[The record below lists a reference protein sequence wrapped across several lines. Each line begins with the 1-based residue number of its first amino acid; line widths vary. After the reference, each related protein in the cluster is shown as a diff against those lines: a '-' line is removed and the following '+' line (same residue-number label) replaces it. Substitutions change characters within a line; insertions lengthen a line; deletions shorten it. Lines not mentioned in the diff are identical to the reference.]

1 MKKAFKFA
9 LAAMAAAAMTL
20 SCTPTTTEEKEVAE
34 PLETP
39 EYAEVA
45 QKIEFAKDNTLGLRS
60 IEFTESGLA
69 IIERI
74 QGVTPQACIQ
84 VVKSDPAERVIIEV
98 RTYTY
103 NGNVFTITE
112 FGTVTVTTSGSNTTA
127 TVTGSDGK
135 PVSEPVTVP
144 EKQEGT
150 GIEQLCRAWVVEET
164 SITIKGGSFS
174 SAGIGRTF
182 KGCNVDAIAEYAK
195 ENGVNITEQIVGYNV
210 KSISYTATGTFL
222 IDFESAEDFKG
233 EWKLGGFKADANGV
247 LTSSFDYELDYELGN
262 SIINANATGNIV
274 IKDPKCT
281 VTINGEITNGSTKYT
296 TAIEFVLK
304 DSAK

>member
-1 MKKAFKFA
+1 MKKTFKFA

-74 QGVTPQACIQ
+74 QGV
-84 VVKSDPAERVIIEV
+84 KSDPTERVIIEV

-144 EKQEGT
+144 EKQDGT
-150 GIEQLCRAWVVEET
+150 GIEALCRTWVVEET

-182 KGCNVDAIAEYAK
+182 QGCNVDAIAEYAK
-195 ENGVNITEQIVGYNV
+195 ENGVNITEQIVGYKV

-247 LTSSFDYELDYELGN
+247 FTSSFDYELDYELGN

-274 IKDPKCT
+274 IKDPKCV
-281 VTINGEITNGSTKYT
+281 VTINGAISSGSTTYT

>member
-1 MKKAFKFA
+1 MKKTFKFA

-20 SCTPTTTEEKEVAE
+20 SCTPTTTEENEVAE

-74 QGVTPQACIQ
+74 QGV
-84 VVKSDPAERVIIEV
+84 KSDPTERVIIEV

-150 GIEQLCRAWVVEET
+150 GIEALCRTWVVEET

-182 KGCNVDAIAEYAK
+182 QGCNVDAIAEYAK

-222 IDFESAEDFKG
+222 IDFETAEDFKG

-262 SIINANATGNIV
+262 SIINANASGNIV
-274 IKDPKCT
+274 IKDPKCV
-281 VTINGEITNGSTKYT
+281 VTINGAISSGSTTYT

>member
-1 MKKAFKFA
+1 MKKTFKFA

-20 SCTPTTTEEKEVAE
+20 SCTPTTTEENEVAE

-74 QGVTPQACIQ
+74 QGV
-84 VVKSDPAERVIIEV
+84 KSDPTERVIIEV

-112 FGTVTVTTSGSNTTA
+112 FGTVTVTTSGSTTTA
-127 TVTGSDGK
+127 TVTTTGNNGET
-135 PVSEPVTVP
+135 VTGGVTVP

-150 GIEQLCRAWVVEET
+150 GIEQLCRTWVVEET

-182 KGCNVDAIAEYAK
+182 QGCNVDAIAEYAK

-262 SIINANATGNIV
+262 SIINANASGNIV
-274 IKDPKCT
+274 IKDPKCV
-281 VTINGEITNGSTKYT
+281 VTINGAISSGSTTYT